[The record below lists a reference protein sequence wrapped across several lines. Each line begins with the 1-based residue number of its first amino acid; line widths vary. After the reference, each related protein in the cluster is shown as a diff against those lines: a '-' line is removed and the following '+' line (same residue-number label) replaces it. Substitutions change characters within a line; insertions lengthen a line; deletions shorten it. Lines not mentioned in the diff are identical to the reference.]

1 MINSDDEDFECPL
14 CMEELDIADRN
25 FRPCACGYQICRFC
39 WHHIKENLNGR
50 CPACRREYSDEM
62 VEFEPIS
69 ADEISRIKREKKEK
83 ERQQKDMEAVNRR
96 HLANMRVVQKNLVYV
111 IGLHPKLA
119 VEETVR
125 SHDFFGQ
132 FGKISKIVINKRPV
146 VPTTHAGGSTSMQ
159 PSAAVYVTYQRKE
172 DAAKAINAVDGSII
186 VGRILRASYGTTKY
200 CTYYLRNMSCPN
212 PSCLYLHEPGEDA
225 DTISKEE
232 LATGKHRMRDQL
244 STYAEEDSPPPP
256 PPAYPSSSLAADF
269 PPVSAST
276 STRKPVTLESVA
288 TISYKTP
295 VRTESAPKQSYL
307 LEHIEDE
314 RSALPATA
322 SWAKAGSSPST
333 PILKSGVL
341 PERTLTPDNFGPPLS
356 VAVAAAQK
364 QPQQQSPSVTKR
376 RLEKKKRKEQE
387 KIRAMMDADDTK
399 SDQGQASQSQTDQP
413 VASGET
419 DETETEEAEPPAA
432 TVLETPTTKQK
443 SNSGSAIISAVK
455 TGKETPKASSR
466 WPNGN
471 VYDGLVSFVLGD
483 AFDQVCPLFDADQE
497 DEGEEAPVG
506 VSALH
511 DGTFSED
518 ETPATPQGLA
528 RNVQSSLETDL
539 DMSPLDFLINS
550 VPTPTYTGTF
560 NPFAHQ
566 VLRSTGS
573 LFESPIRKHSRFG
586 FAQI

>member
-1 MINSDDEDFECPL
+1 MFDSDEEEFECPL

-25 FRPCACGYQICRFC
+25 FKPCACGYQICRFC

-50 CPACRREYSDEM
+50 CPACRREYSVEM

-146 VPTTHAGGSTSMQ
+146 AATATHPHTHPHISTSHANTNTSTQ

-172 DAAKAINAVDGSII
+172 DAAKAIHSVDGSII
-186 VGRILRASYGTTKY
+186 AGRILRASYGTTKY

-244 STYAEEDSPPPP
+244 STDAEEPMSPPVYST
-256 PPAYPSSSLAADF
+256 ASLANDF
-269 PPVSAST
+269 PPVSVNT

-295 VRTESAPKQSYL
+295 RHDPPPKPSL
-307 LEHIEDE
+307 PLEHHEDE

-322 SWAKAGSSPST
+322 SWAKASSGPST
-333 PILKSGVL
+333 PILKSGTL
-341 PERTLTPDNFGPPLS
+341 PDRSLTPDNFGPPLS
-356 VAVAAAQK
+356 VAVAVAQK
-364 QPQQQSPSVTKR
+364 QAQQQSPSVMKR
-376 RLEKKKRKEQE
+376 RLEKKRRKEQE
-387 KIRAMMDADDTK
+387 KIKALLEADESK
-399 SDQGQASQSQTDQP
+399 AQSQTPKERPSTP
-413 VASGET
+413 VSVHDHQESSQ
-419 DETETEEAEPPAA
+419 ELPAE
-432 TVLETPTTKQK
+432 
-443 SNSGSAIISAVK
+443 SNSGSVEPPSSEEKAHWSH
-455 TGKETPKASSR
+455 ETHYA
-466 WPNGN
+466 
-471 VYDGLVSFVLGD
+471 GLVSFVMGD
-483 AFDQVCPLFDADQE
+483 AFDQVYPLFNPRQE
-497 DEGEEAPVG
+497 DESEEVPVG

-511 DGTFSED
+511 DA
-518 ETPATPQGLA
+518 ATTTMATENGGEGGGA
-528 RNVQSSLETDL
+528 RQTMAVGPSPPEFTL
-539 DMSPLDFLINS
+539 SPLEFLIHS
-550 VPTPTYTGTF
+550 VPTPIYTGTF

-566 VLRSTGS
+566 VLRSTGIM
-573 LFESPIRKHSRFG
+573 FESPIRKHSRFG
-586 FAQI
+586 FAQM

>member
-1 MINSDDEDFECPL
+1 MIDSDEEDFECPL

-146 VPTTHAGGSTSMQ
+146 VPTTSAGGSTSMQ

-172 DAAKAINAVDGSII
+172 DAAKAIHAVDGSII

-244 STYAEEDSPPPP
+244 STDAEEGSPPPP
-256 PPAYPSSSLAADF
+256 PPAYPSSSLANDF
-269 PPVSAST
+269 PPVSASS
-276 STRKPVTLESVA
+276 STRKPVTLES
-288 TISYKTP
+288 
-295 VRTESAPKQSYL
+295 
-307 LEHIEDE
+307 

-333 PILKSGVL
+333 PILKSGAL

-387 KIRAMMDADDTK
+387 KIKALLDADGTK
-399 SDQGQASQSQTDQP
+399 TEQEQSLPNQTDQP
-413 VASGET
+413 VALSGET

-432 TVLETPTTKQK
+432 TD
-443 SNSGSAIISAVK
+443 
-455 TGKETPKASSR
+455 
-466 WPNGN
+466 N
-471 VYDGLVSFVLGD
+471 VYDGLVNFVLGD

-497 DEGEEAPVG
+497 EEDREEAPVG

-511 DGTFSED
+511 DGTFSDD

-528 RNVQSSLETDL
+528 NSDPNSLEEDL

-550 VPTPTYTGTF
+550 VPTPAYTGTF